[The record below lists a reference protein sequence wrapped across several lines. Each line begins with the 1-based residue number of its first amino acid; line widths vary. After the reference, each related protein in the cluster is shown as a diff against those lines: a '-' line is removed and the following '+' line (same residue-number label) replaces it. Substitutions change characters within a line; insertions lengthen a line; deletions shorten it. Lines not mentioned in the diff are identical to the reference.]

1 MIVFLEK
8 KRMVEVF
15 AYFIIYSV
23 LGVPLIIY
31 NMRETFDCL
40 VVLSLGVSKYLE
52 EAKQK

>member
-15 AYFIIYSV
+15 AHFIYSL